1 MKPKEFIILFF
12 LNIITYAIKEDIFS
26 HVNFK
31 YAGHNRYKRTLSS
44 QKGESGLDLNVS
56 VPYIFS
62 ARLYQYGNEHNDYEM
77 TKNVEDLFLSTP
89 LYLLGIQYD
98 KIYISRDGAISFNSH
113 PIGDPRSFPLD
124 DPLIAVYWMKSKGGK
139 VWFRETRD
147 PNVIESTR
155 NEINI
160 QYKYGKDYKPDSVV
174 IITWENTQ
182 EINTNNDEGN
192 LFQIALILSEK
203 YGTFAHI
210 VYSKLSTNND
220 AIVGF
225 HGEPGL
231 HYLNLP
237 GSGTEDAILLGDKSD
252 IGIPGEWLFRI
263 DADDQIYLCGP
274 GSKGIECV
282 ESCSPNQW
290 YMDCTRE
297 CHCESNVS
305 CDSNDGH
312 CPSGRCNKGW
322 RGAPICDR
330 DINECFE
337 NKHVCSHETPDCVNT
352 PGAYICLCLDYNN
365 STKSCNQPVNKEK
378 IVKQFDDKPSTHL
391 PIFQKEVDELN
402 EHLID
407 AVSTTLQNKKN
418 NSGIIN
424 CNGVCSQNAICE
436 EGSCICLE
444 GFIGNGI
451 ECEDKDECESGE
463 HICGKH
469 SKCKN
474 VFGAYQCVCDPGFL
488 ATEDGCIDD
497 NECEKE
503 TALCGKYSLKNETTD
518 CINIIGSYECK
529 CKSGYFGNPGT
540 SEGCVDINECVS
552 IENVCGHHSTCIN
565 KAGGFSCECDE
576 GYEKNKLNNTVCV
589 DMDECLH
596 NPCHPAAKC
605 TNLPGTFNCECN
617 EGFIGNGIDC
627 KETILYLSN
636 NIENIVNIEHVE
648 NAINEISLLPNLMIF
663 GKEYDKAYISTNG
676 IISFGHKKIS
686 FQELDKNSTAIIPL
700 YQIFNLKNFGS
711 IHVKHILS
719 NDSSSKSFFSRSNYN
734 IYQRFNDNNF
744 HTESLYI
751 ITYDN
756 VINQLKTQPFTFQVI
771 IASGGNKTYLTM
783 LYEEIGALDN
793 SNNQAKAGIFN
804 KGNFYQLTTN
814 LLISKS
820 NIKQPGK
827 WIFRIDESSIIP
839 CPVGSDEPPF
849 CTSTCKSG
857 FFGINCSKKCNCAD
871 NIPCDYVTGYCANL
885 ECNKGFMGPDCQIDV
900 DECETGEHLCHKAA
914 YCTNKIGSYQCH
926 CPLDMIG
933 DGINCDP
940 INSCIET
947 YGRNCS
953 NNAVCL
959 TFKDEKPICN
969 CLKGFTGN
977 GFECIPVTSTTFMDI
992 TKLENTTNIKEILTK
1007 KLTPPPKITLSVN
1020 ATIPLNVVNSNE
1032 KEIKSNLI
1040 TNGVPINN
1048 NGKFQTLEPLAI
1060 PKIVSIKPDNS
1071 IHPRIII
1078 TSTFKPKIT
1087 EEDAK
1092 ILLSGAKTSEME
1104 GTFNVLLFIS
1114 TVVFAVIWIIVA
1126 IAVIAT
1132 CCQRHS
1138 RSHRQKKSFAN
1149 SIFSLPFSYGWAKW
1163 SDFSSCSTECGPGL
1177 QYQLR
1182 RCLDIHC
1189 SGSHKRY
1196 RLCNENDQEKNCRSR
1211 EKLKEIETCEFI
1223 NQKEGRYEYIGID
1236 EIDNDCEIK
1245 CRSILNGI
1253 KVMTNQSK
1261 IDGTLCYYGNQKKKG
1276 VCIDGTCHEVGCD
1289 NIINSTAKID
1299 ECGRCV
1305 PSGHEKLCNKNSTLG
1320 IFEWSKNQQFSSCD
1334 KSCGPERYKISISTC
1349 INKKNGKIVPE
1360 RFCANIPK
1368 PEPIIEKCSYVV
1380 CPDKWMKS
1388 KWSLCTTSCGDGIQS
1403 RNVFCVETHNETLTP
1418 NIPSMFRF
1426 KRNTNDKDY
1435 NELEMTNRK
1444 VEDKFCWETMKPT
1457 NIKSCNLGECPQWKT
1472 GDWGF
1477 CSVTCGDGYKSRNV
1491 DCFSGSKKIEEYFC
1505 SSIKPKQI
1513 IPCYTGLKCINK
1525 NATKLSSIM
1534 LHSKF
1539 SLPNEDTHLPWKIN
1553 KYGYQNDD
1561 SSSFSRNDNNDE
1573 GNENYIHYLTNYEEP
1588 HYQAG
1593 EWNSCSVSCGSGI
1606 KIRTVECVSSRGL
1619 GRGTI
1624 KLRDYECEG
1633 QKKPEEFE
1641 NCEEMPCPLKDESLP
1656 FTTYNN
1662 SSSIQ
1667 LLSNNFQTTYNWDYG
1682 EWSNCVNGKEK
1693 SSLKC
1698 IDMVRKVPVSWKY
1711 CDPKQRPIDRTRP
1724 CQRDGNN
1731 KMNEQEIGE
1740 WETLPWTECSTYC
1753 GGGFKTRKVRCVKK
1767 IENNEIDEEKVIL
1780 NDDKCNSI
1788 KPSTEEVCGNI
1799 DCEAKWKAE
1808 PWSECSTTCGP
1819 GEQRRYVVCQ
1829 QITSKGKLRIFDSFS
1844 PCDSLTKPPTIQL
1857 CNYGP
1862 CDKILNDDTVFPQSF
1877 IQKSA
1882 GPSYDAREDHHKK
1895 LTLNVGGYANLY
1907 EGTSLKI
1914 KCPAKNFDKSKII
1927 WRKNGK
1933 NIVNTNHIKVSSN
1946 GALRIFHAKMS
1957 DAGVYSCIG
1966 NGIHGNVTLA
1976 FKHKSEGRK
1985 SRGGGHHNGGE
1996 ENDNIDSDKQ
2006 LLQIVRTNLKKIG
2019 DEVFYQKISNLR
2031 EPGRIKADFVIGNW
2045 SSCSLV
2051 ECNINEEGTQVRAVK
2066 CQISYKDLTTYVDDI
2081 VCEQFGVVKVPSSR
2095 SCKPEECPFWD
2106 SEEWS
2111 ECSESRC
2118 IHQGTAVQKRNVRC
2132 LFANLTIADIKHC
2145 DRRERPK
2152 VKREC
2157 VNKKCVAE
2165 WRPSEWG
2172 ICSKSCGN
2180 DGIQMRTL
2188 KCVWHGTKKPAG
2200 RQCMNIK
2207 RPAAVKNCNKN
2218 ILCPLRR
2225 LENEKVSE
2233 PFKGNYHYKNIKMD
2247 INNNIV
2253 EENNDKKGR
2262 CRDSSRYCDMS

>member
-1 MKPKEFIILFF
+1 MSFILRILFF
-12 LNIITYAIKEDIFS
+12 TYFC
-26 HVNFK
+26 
-31 YAGHNRYKRTLSS
+31 
-44 QKGESGLDLNVS
+44 
-56 VPYIFS
+56 
-62 ARLYQYGNEHNDYEM
+62 
-77 TKNVEDLFLSTP
+77 FLV
-89 LYLLGIQYD
+89 
-98 KIYISRDGAISFNSH
+98 R
-113 PIGDPRSFPLD
+113 
-124 DPLIAVYWMKSKGGK
+124 
-139 VWFRETRD
+139 
-147 PNVIESTR
+147 
-155 NEINI
+155 
-160 QYKYGKDYKPDSVV
+160 
-174 IITWENTQ
+174 
-182 EINTNNDEGN
+182 
-192 LFQIALILSEK
+192 
-203 YGTFAHI
+203 
-210 VYSKLSTNND
+210 
-220 AIVGF
+220 
-225 HGEPGL
+225 
-231 HYLNLP
+231 
-237 GSGTEDAILLGDKSD
+237 
-252 IGIPGEWLFRI
+252 
-263 DADDQIYLCGP
+263 
-274 GSKGIECV
+274 
-282 ESCSPNQW
+282 
-290 YMDCTRE
+290 
-297 CHCESNVS
+297 
-305 CDSNDGH
+305 
-312 CPSGRCNKGW
+312 
-322 RGAPICDR
+322 
-330 DINECFE
+330 
-337 NKHVCSHETPDCVNT
+337 
-352 PGAYICLCLDYNN
+352 
-365 STKSCNQPVNKEK
+365 
-378 IVKQFDDKPSTHL
+378 
-391 PIFQKEVDELN
+391 
-402 EHLID
+402 
-407 AVSTTLQNKKN
+407 
-418 NSGIIN
+418 
-424 CNGVCSQNAICE
+424 
-436 EGSCICLE
+436 
-444 GFIGNGI
+444 
-451 ECEDKDECESGE
+451 
-463 HICGKH
+463 
-469 SKCKN
+469 
-474 VFGAYQCVCDPGFL
+474 
-488 ATEDGCIDD
+488 
-497 NECEKE
+497 
-503 TALCGKYSLKNETTD
+503 
-518 CINIIGSYECK
+518 
-529 CKSGYFGNPGT
+529 
-540 SEGCVDINECVS
+540 
-552 IENVCGHHSTCIN
+552 
-565 KAGGFSCECDE
+565 
-576 GYEKNKLNNTVCV
+576 
-589 DMDECLH
+589 
-596 NPCHPAAKC
+596 
-605 TNLPGTFNCECN
+605 
-617 EGFIGNGIDC
+617 
-627 KETILYLSN
+627 
-636 NIENIVNIEHVE
+636 
-648 NAINEISLLPNLMIF
+648 
-663 GKEYDKAYISTNG
+663 
-676 IISFGHKKIS
+676 
-686 FQELDKNSTAIIPL
+686 
-700 YQIFNLKNFGS
+700 
-711 IHVKHILS
+711 
-719 NDSSSKSFFSRSNYN
+719 
-734 IYQRFNDNNF
+734 
-744 HTESLYI
+744 
-751 ITYDN
+751 
-756 VINQLKTQPFTFQVI
+756 
-771 IASGGNKTYLTM
+771 
-783 LYEEIGALDN
+783 
-793 SNNQAKAGIFN
+793 
-804 KGNFYQLTTN
+804 
-814 LLISKS
+814 
-820 NIKQPGK
+820 
-827 WIFRIDESSIIP
+827 
-839 CPVGSDEPPF
+839 
-849 CTSTCKSG
+849 
-857 FFGINCSKKCNCAD
+857 
-871 NIPCDYVTGYCANL
+871 
-885 ECNKGFMGPDCQIDV
+885 
-900 DECETGEHLCHKAA
+900 
-914 YCTNKIGSYQCH
+914 
-926 CPLDMIG
+926 
-933 DGINCDP
+933 
-940 INSCIET
+940 
-947 YGRNCS
+947 
-953 NNAVCL
+953 
-959 TFKDEKPICN
+959 
-969 CLKGFTGN
+969 
-977 GFECIPVTSTTFMDI
+977 
-992 TKLENTTNIKEILTK
+992 
-1007 KLTPPPKITLSVN
+1007 
-1020 ATIPLNVVNSNE
+1020 
-1032 KEIKSNLI
+1032 
-1040 TNGVPINN
+1040 
-1048 NGKFQTLEPLAI
+1048 
-1060 PKIVSIKPDNS
+1060 
-1071 IHPRIII
+1071 
-1078 TSTFKPKIT
+1078 
-1087 EEDAK
+1087 
-1092 ILLSGAKTSEME
+1092 
-1104 GTFNVLLFIS
+1104 
-1114 TVVFAVIWIIVA
+1114 
-1126 IAVIAT
+1126 
-1132 CCQRHS
+1132 
-1138 RSHRQKKSFAN
+1138 KSFAN

-1380 CPDKWMKS
+1380 CPD
-1388 KWSLCTTSCGDGIQS
+1388 
-1403 RNVFCVETHNETLTP
+1403 N
-1418 NIPSMFRF
+1418 
-1426 KRNTNDKDY
+1426 
-1435 NELEMTNRK
+1435 
-1444 VEDKFCWETMKPT
+1444 
-1457 NIKSCNLGECPQWKT
+1457 
-1472 GDWGF
+1472 
-1477 CSVTCGDGYKSRNV
+1477 
-1491 DCFSGSKKIEEYFC
+1491 
-1505 SSIKPKQI
+1505 
-1513 IPCYTGLKCINK
+1513 
-1525 NATKLSSIM
+1525 
-1534 LHSKF
+1534 
-1539 SLPNEDTHLPWKIN
+1539 LPNEDTHLPWKIN

-2262 CRDSSRYCDMS
+2262 CRDSSRYCDVFKIFQSCHDNEVREKCCLTCAFHS